1 MKIGLVSF
9 GLFALVTVAPFSVW
23 AMACP
28 VTPKPNVS
36 IQVLDP
42 AASITTHKSLRQ
54 INASATGQGLVHKGS
69 RALGTTQSEV
79 EASMNM
85 NFVGQ
90 KQIRGQQHI
99 FCLNTKFV
107 KARFGHRKLIVNL
120 PREYR
125 RGSCQYNVVH
135 RHEMAHVDVNR
146 QGVRKYAAI
155 LKSELER
162 ELRRIGTLQVKTMGR
177 GTQIFEKRLKAVVEA
192 VTKRFNSEIK
202 VLHGKIDAPGSPYAA
217 DGACKSW

>member
-28 VTPKPNVS
+28 VAPRPNVS

-42 AASITTHKSLRQ
+42 AASIKTHKSLKQ

-107 KARFGHRKLIVNL
+107 KARFGHSKLIVNL

-162 ELRRIGTLQVKTMGR
+162 ELQRIGTLQVKTMGR
-177 GTQIFEKRLKAVVEA
+177 GTQVFEKRLKAVVVA
-192 VTKRFNSEIK
+192 VTNRFNSEVK
-202 VLHGKIDAPGSPYAA
+202 RFHGKIDAPGSSYAA

>member
-1 MKIGLVSF
+1 MKRGVVSL
-9 GLFALVTVAPFSVW
+9 GLFVLVTVAPFSAW
-23 AMACP
+23 AVACP
-28 VTPKPNVS
+28 VAPRPNVS
-36 IQVLDP
+36 VQVIDP
-42 AASITTHKSLRQ
+42 PPTITTDKSLKM

-85 NFVGQ
+85 NFVAQ
-90 KQIRGQQHI
+90 KQRRGQGYI
-99 FCLNTKFV
+99 FCMNTKLV
-107 KARFGHRKLIVNL
+107 TARFGHNKLIVNL

-146 QGVRKYAAI
+146 QGVRKYAVI

-162 ELRRIGTLQVKTMGR
+162 ELQRIGTLDVNTMGR

-192 VTKRFNSEIK
+192 VTARFNAEIK
-202 VLHGKIDAPGSPYAA
+202 GFHGRIDSLGSPYAA
-217 DGACKSW
+217 DGACRSW